1 MNSTIT
7 INVRILIFNS
17 FLLSSKDDIKIR
29 DHIILDKKKI
39 KIYIQNQ
46 NLSLKY
52 VCNYCLFYYLIREK
66 IKKNIFEIR
75 IYFYHALGD
84 TMPSF
89 YYNKRTATTTRLMRE
104 REQC

>member
-39 KIYIQNQ
+39 KIYIQ
-46 NLSLKY
+46 Y
-52 VCNYCLFYYLIREK
+52 
-66 IKKNIFEIR
+66 
-75 IYFYHALGD
+75 
-84 TMPSF
+84 
-89 YYNKRTATTTRLMRE
+89 
-104 REQC
+104 